1 MDKRASLCTRYHR
14 AINVTDRADSAL
26 VASCVALG
34 IVGGGLLLNVIAA
47 TIVLGLE
54 CGFLSCGAIG
64 LLGKLISRKL
74 EIKSKKHNEI
84 RLLAEAKV
92 NTISSYISAA
102 VADGNIDDVEH
113 KLILDEM
120 TKFGDMKNNIQ

>member
-1 MDKRASLCTRYHR
+1 ME
-14 AINVTDRADSAL
+14 
-26 VASCVALG
+26 
-34 IVGGGLLLNVIAA
+34 VIAA

-54 CGFLSCGAIG
+54 CGSLACGAIG

-84 RLLAEAKV
+84 RLLAETKL

-102 VADGNIDDVEH
+102 VADENIDDVEY

-120 TKFGDMKNNIQ
+120 TKFGDMKNNIQSKNSKDYSEIDERMKTDLIEEGKKMGKAELIKKLGS